1 VPGATAAR
9 QPRAAATARSSLA
22 VVNPVSATAG
32 PFLAAL
38 SEDDARELRAIGRV
52 RHYDAGEAIFHEGDD
67 PGGVHVL
74 LSGSVKVATTTAQ
87 GKEAI
92 LALRGPGDLV
102 GELGAITRSA
112 RSSAVRALE
121 PVQTLAI
128 GAREFRQF
136 LDTHPHASMNLVLVL
151 IERLQSSD
159 DGRVEYAAHDV
170 VGRVACRLVELC
182 ERFGQPTAGEGDAV
196 EVAFSQ
202 EELAAWT
209 ASSREAIAK
218 AMRLLRELGWIETHR
233 RRIVVRDLEALR
245 RYAT

>member
-1 VPGATAAR
+1 M
-9 QPRAAATARSSLA
+9 
-22 VVNPVSATAG
+22 
-32 PFLAAL
+32 
-38 SEDDARELRAIGRV
+38 
-52 RHYDAGEAIFHEGDD
+52 
-67 PGGVHVL
+67 
-74 LSGSVKVATTTAQ
+74 TAQ

-92 LALRGPGDLV
+92 LALRGPGDVV

-121 PVQTLAI
+121 PVETLAI
-128 GAREFRQF
+128 GAPEFRQF
-136 LDTHPHASMNLVLVL
+136 LDTHARASMNLVLVL

-159 DGRVEYAAHDV
+159 NGRVEYAAHDV
-170 VGRVACRLVELC
+170 VGRVACRLIELC
-182 ERFGQPTAGEGDAV
+182 ERFGQPAAGAGGAI

-233 RRIVVRDLEALR
+233 RRIVVRDLEAPLR
-245 RYAT
+245 RLTCARVGTRVRRRRDGARAMRRCRIGTASAGLRRRCRTAAFTRRGARILGRVARERGR